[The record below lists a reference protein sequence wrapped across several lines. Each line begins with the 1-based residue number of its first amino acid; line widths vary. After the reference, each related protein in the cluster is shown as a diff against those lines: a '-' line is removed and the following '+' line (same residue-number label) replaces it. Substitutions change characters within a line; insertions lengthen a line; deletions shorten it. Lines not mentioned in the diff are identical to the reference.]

1 MFPPSR
7 VVAVM
12 MLMLMLLPLLLLLLL
27 MLPLLLVMGP
37 KQRAGAEGQEVCYPV
52 L

>member
-12 MLMLMLLPLLLLLLL
+12 MLMLLLPLLLQ
-27 MLPLLLVMGP
+27 MLPVLLVMGP